1 MHAAKKASGQ
11 GLKLLILFMFRAR
24 LGFSLGSRCVGGKSK
39 EEELKMEGWMRQF
52 TTDEPR
58 LSEAVELYR
67 SLGYEV
73 HLEPAAF
80 NEENETCKAC
90 VQADCQKCKTI
101 YIRRK
106 TAEV

>member
-1 MHAAKKASGQ
+1 LS
-11 GLKLLILFMFRAR
+11 
-24 LGFSLGSRCVGGKSK
+24 SRCGGGKSQ
-39 EEELKMEGWMRQF
+39 EERLKRKGWTRQF

-73 HLEPAAF
+73 HLEPATF
-80 NEENETCKAC
+80 NKENETCKSC
-90 VQADCQKCKTI
+90 IQADCRRYKTI

-106 TAEV
+106 VAT

>member
-1 MHAAKKASGQ
+1 LSKRCSG
-11 GLKLLILFMFRAR
+11 GEAR
-24 LGFSLGSRCVGGKSK
+24 
-39 EEELKMEGWMRQF
+39 EEELKREGWKRQF

-67 SLGYEV
+67 SLGFEV

-80 NEENETCKAC
+80 SNKNEICKAC
-90 VQADCQKCKTI
+90 MQIDCQRYKTI

-106 TAEV
+106 AEV

>member
-1 MHAAKKASGQ
+1 
-11 GLKLLILFMFRAR
+11 
-24 LGFSLGSRCVGGKSK
+24 
-39 EEELKMEGWMRQF
+39 MRQF

-73 HLEPAAF
+73 HLEPATF
-80 NEENETCKAC
+80 NEENEMCKTCI
-90 VQADCQKCKTI
+90 QADCQRYKTI

-106 TAEV
+106 MTEV

>member
-1 MHAAKKASGQ
+1 M
-11 GLKLLILFMFRAR
+11 
-24 LGFSLGSRCVGGKSK
+24 GSKCGGGRSK
-39 EEELKMEGWMRQF
+39 EKELKREGWVRQF

-73 HLEPAAF
+73 HLESAEF
-80 NEENETCKAC
+80 NEKSEFCKAC
-90 VQADCQKCKTI
+90 LQTDCQKYKTI

-106 TAEV
+106 NG

>member
-11 GLKLLILFMFRAR
+11 DLRLLSLFMFTAR
-24 LGFSLGSRCVGGKSK
+24 LGFSLGSRCGGGKSK
-39 EEELKMEGWMRQF
+39 EEELKREGWMRQF

-80 NEENETCKAC
+80 NEENETCKMC
-90 VQADCQKCKTI
+90 VQADCQKHKTI

-106 TAEV
+106 TTEV

>member
-1 MHAAKKASGQ
+1 M
-11 GLKLLILFMFRAR
+11 
-24 LGFSLGSRCVGGKSK
+24 GSRCGGAKSK
-39 EEELKMEGWMRQF
+39 EEELKREGWMRQF

-73 HLEPAAF
+73 HLEPATF
-80 NEENETCKAC
+80 NEENDLCKMC
-90 VQADCQKCKTI
+90 IQADCQKYKTI
-101 YIRRK
+101 YIRLK

>member
-1 MHAAKKASGQ
+1 MSP
-11 GLKLLILFMFRAR
+11 
-24 LGFSLGSRCVGGKSK
+24 RCGGGKSK
-39 EEELKMEGWMRQF
+39 EKELKEEGWIRQF

-58 LSEAVELYR
+58 LSEATELYR

-80 NEENETCKAC
+80 KEENELCKSC
-90 VQADCQKCKTI
+90 IQANCQKYKTI

-106 TAEV
+106 MAEV

>member
-1 MHAAKKASGQ
+1 MFKAK
-11 GLKLLILFMFRAR
+11 
-24 LGFSLGSRCVGGKSK
+24 LGFSLSSRCGGDKSK
-39 EEELKMEGWMRQF
+39 EEELKRDGWMRQF

-73 HLEPAAF
+73 HLEPSTF
-80 NEENETCKAC
+80 NKDNETCKAC
-90 VQADCQKCKTI
+90 IQTDCQKYKTI
-101 YIRRK
+101 YIRRE

>member
-1 MHAAKKASGQ
+1 
-11 GLKLLILFMFRAR
+11 
-24 LGFSLGSRCVGGKSK
+24 
-39 EEELKMEGWMRQF
+39 MRQF

-73 HLEPAAF
+73 HLEPATF
-80 NEENETCKAC
+80 NEKYEMCKAC
-90 VQADCQKCKTI
+90 VKADCQKYKTI
-101 YIRRK
+101 YTRRK